1 MKTNET
7 INEIRKT
14 RKEISRKFNFD
25 PKRLVA
31 FYKEKQKTRISSK
44 NLPEHSTSKKAD

>member
-7 INEIRKT
+7 IDEIRKT
-14 RKEISRKFNFD
+14 RKEISRKFDFD

-31 FYKEKQKTRISSK
+31 FYKEKQKKRISGKLLKSK
-44 NLPEHSTSKKAD
+44 EI

>member
-1 MKTNET
+1 MRENET

-14 RKEISRKFNFD
+14 RKRISQKFNFD

-31 FYKEKQKTRISSK
+31 FYKEKQKKRISD
-44 NLPEHSTSKKAD
+44 NLLKLKTG